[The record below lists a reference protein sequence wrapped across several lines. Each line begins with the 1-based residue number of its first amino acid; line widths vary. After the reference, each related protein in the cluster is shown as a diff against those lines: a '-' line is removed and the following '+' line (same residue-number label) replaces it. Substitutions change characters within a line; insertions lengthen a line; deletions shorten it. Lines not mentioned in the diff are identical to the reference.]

1 MLKFLLAKSA
11 WAARAVFAL
20 RKGKK
25 WGWEAGAS
33 EQKLKK
39 WTCLLFPVGKQWNFS
54 WAEAPSMEEE
64 ILALKDQFLTLVL

>member
-1 MLKFLLAKSA
+1 MLKFLLAKSG

-20 RKGKK
+20 QKGKK

-39 WTCLLFPVGKQWNFS
+39 WTCLLFPVVKQWNFS
-54 WAEAPSMEEE
+54 
-64 ILALKDQFLTLVL
+64 